1 MMDKKQLESLRML
14 YIEVDELA
22 GDIISLKPKVVI
34 DSVTGSTPERPDKHV
49 IPIKGIHMEEYI
61 HLQKKLAQKTR
72 KLLKQID
79 KMEKWIDCVEDS
91 ELRTIFRLRYQKG
104 KTWAEIGQSLGYD
117 RRTVARKCDMF
128 FEN

>member
-1 MMDKKQLESLRML
+1 MTKKELEQLRALHLE
-14 YIEVDELA
+14 INTLA
-22 GDIISLKPKVVI
+22 GDIFSLQPKIVV
-34 DSVTGSTPERPDKHV
+34 DSVTGCTPERTQKHV
-49 IPIKGIHMEEYI
+49 IPIKGVDMEEYI
-61 HLQKKLAQKTR
+61 RLEKKLAQKTR

>member
-34 DSVTGSTPERPDKHV
+34 DSVTGCTPERTDKHV
-49 IPIKGIHMEEYI
+49 IPIKGIDMEEYI

-91 ELRTIFRLRYQKG
+91 ELRTIFRLRY
-104 KTWAEIGQSLGYD
+104 
-117 RRTVARKCDMF
+117 
-128 FEN
+128 

>member
-1 MMDKKQLESLRML
+1 MTKKELEQLRAL
-14 YIEVDELA
+14 YLEINTLA
-22 GDIISLKPKVVI
+22 GDIFSLQPKIVV
-34 DSVTGSTPERPDKHV
+34 DSVTGCTPERTQKHV
-49 IPIKGIHMEEYI
+49 IPIKGVDMEEYI
-61 HLQKKLAQKTR
+61 RLQKKLAQKTR